1 MLAWIYE
8 KTFNTTSVWRFIS
21 RVPGKKQITAFK
33 AVLFFLCLIPF
44 LRLVWLAINDDLSA
58 NPIEFIERSTG
69 FWSLFILLATL
80 SLSPIRLLTG
90 RAWQLQFRRMLGL
103 FMFFYA
109 CLHITSYIWL
119 DYSFDWTDII
129 KDIIKHP
136 YVLVG
141 ASAFILT
148 LPLAI
153 TSSNFMIKLLR
164 EHWKQLHKMVYL
176 IAILGVVHFLW
187 LVKKDIR
194 EPLFYIAVLALLLGV
209 RLYYKIQNSQSKK
222 QLKR

>member
-8 KTFNTTSVWRFIS
+8 KTFNTTSMWRFS
-21 RVPGKKQITAFK
+21 SKVPGKKQIATFK
-33 AVLFFLCLIPF
+33 AILFLLCLIPL
-44 LRLVWLAINDDLSA
+44 LRLIWLAINDDLSA

-109 CLHITSYIWL
+109 CLHITSYVWL
-119 DYSFDWTDII
+119 DYSFDWADIWM
-129 KDIIKHP
+129 DIVKHP

-148 LPLAI
+148 VPLAI
-153 TSSNFMIKLLR
+153 TSRPPYAS
-164 EHWKQLHKMVYL
+164 
-176 IAILGVVHFLW
+176 
-187 LVKKDIR
+187 
-194 EPLFYIAVLALLLGV
+194 
-209 RLYYKIQNSQSKK
+209 SS
-222 QLKR
+222 

>member
-1 MLAWIYE
+1 MLAWIYT
-8 KTFNTTSVWRFIS
+8 KTSNSTSMWRFIGK
-21 RVPGKKQITAFK
+21 VPGKKQIAAIK
-33 AVLFFLCLIPF
+33 AMLFLLCLVPL

-69 FWSLFILLATL
+69 FWSLFILLSTL

-90 RAWQLQFRRMLGL
+90 RAWQLQLRRMLGL
-103 FMFFYA
+103 SMFFYA
-109 CLHITSYIWL
+109 CLHIASYLWL
-119 DYSFDWTDII
+119 DYSFNWADIV

-153 TSSNFMIKLLR
+153 TSNNLMMKLLR
-164 EHWKQLHKMVYL
+164 QRWKQLHKIVYL

-194 EPLFYIAVLALLLGV
+194 EPLFYMAVLALLLGV
-209 RLYYKIQNSQSKK
+209 RLYYKIRKSKSK
-222 QLKR
+222 T

>member
-8 KTFNTTSVWRFIS
+8 KTFNTTSMWRQLS
-21 RVPGKKQITAFK
+21 KVPGKKQIAAFK
-33 AVLFFLCLIPF
+33 AILFLLCLIPL

-109 CLHITSYIWL
+109 CLHIASYVWL
-119 DYSFDWTDII
+119 DYSFNWTDIV

-148 LPLAI
+148 FPLAI

-164 EHWKQLHKMVYL
+164 ERWKQLHKMVYL

-194 EPLFYIAVLALLLGV
+194 EPLFYMAVLALLLGV
-209 RLYYKIQNSQSKK
+209 RLYYKIQNSRF
-222 QLKR
+222 KR

>member
-8 KTFNTTSVWRFIS
+8 KTFNTTSMWRFIS
-21 RVPGKKQITAFK
+21 KVPGKKQIAAIK
-33 AVLFFLCLIPF
+33 VILFLLCLLPL
-44 LRLVWLAINDDLSA
+44 LRLVWLAVNDDLSA

-80 SLSPIRLLTG
+80 SLSAIRLLTR

-103 FMFFYA
+103 YMFFYA
-109 CLHITSYIWL
+109 CLHVTSYVWL
-119 DYSFDWTDII
+119 DYSFNWADIA

-141 ASAFILT
+141 ASAFVLT
-148 LPLAI
+148 VPLAI

-164 EHWKQLHKMVYL
+164 ERWKQLHNIVYL

-194 EPLFYIAVLALLLGV
+194 EPMFYMAVLALLLGV
-209 RLYYKIQNSQSKK
+209 RIYYKIKSSQSK
-222 QLKR
+222 R

>member
-8 KTFNTTSVWRFIS
+8 KTFNTTSMWRLMS
-21 RVPGKKQITAFK
+21 KVPGKKQIAALK
-33 AVLFFLCLIPF
+33 AILFLLCLIPL
-44 LRLVWLAINDDLSA
+44 LRLVWLAINDDLTA

-90 RAWQLQFRRMLGL
+90 RVWQLQFRRMLGL

-109 CLHITSYIWL
+109 SLHITSYIWL
-119 DYSFDWTDII
+119 DYSFNWADII

-141 ASAFILT
+141 AAAFMLT
-148 LPLAI
+148 VPLAV

-164 EHWKQLHKMVYL
+164 ERWKQLHKSIYL
-176 IAILGVVHFLW
+176 TAILGVVHFLW
-187 LVKKDIR
+187 LVKKDVR
-194 EPLFYIAVLALLLGV
+194 EPLFYMAVLALMLGV
-209 RLYYKIQNSQSKK
+209 RLYYKIINSQY
-222 QLKR
+222 KR

>member
-8 KTFNTTSVWRFIS
+8 STFNHISMWRLIS
-21 RVPGKKQITAFK
+21 KVPSKKHMAAFK
-33 AVLFFLCLIPF
+33 AVLFLLCLLPLF
-44 LRLVWLAINDDLSA
+44 RLVWLAINDDLSA

-69 FWSLFILLATL
+69 FWSLFILLSTL

-103 FMFFYA
+103 FVFFYA
-109 CLHITSYIWL
+109 CLHVMSYVWL
-119 DYSFDWTDII
+119 DYSFNWADIV

-136 YVLVG
+136 YVLLG

-148 LPLAI
+148 VPLAI
-153 TSSNFMIKLLR
+153 TSNNFMIKLLR
-164 EHWKQLHKMVYL
+164 QRWKQLHKLVYL

-187 LVKKDIR
+187 LVKKDMR
-194 EPLFYIAVLALLLGV
+194 EPLFYMAVLALLLGI
-209 RLYYKIQNSQSKK
+209 RLYYKFQNIKDK
-222 QLKR
+222 

>member
-8 KTFNTTSVWRFIS
+8 KTFNTTSMWRFIS
-21 RVPGKKQITAFK
+21 KVPGKKQIAAIK
-33 AVLFFLCLIPF
+33 VILFLLCLLPL
-44 LRLVWLAINDDLSA
+44 LRLVWLAVNDDLSA

-80 SLSPIRLLTG
+80 SLSAIRLLTG

-103 FMFFYA
+103 YMFFYA
-109 CLHITSYIWL
+109 CLHVTSYVWL
-119 DYSFDWTDII
+119 DYSFNWADIA

-141 ASAFILT
+141 ASAFVLT
-148 LPLAI
+148 VPLAI

-164 EHWKQLHKMVYL
+164 ERWKQLHNIVYL

-194 EPLFYIAVLALLLGV
+194 EPMFYMAVLALLLGV
-209 RLYYKIQNSQSKK
+209 RIYYKIKSSQSK
-222 QLKR
+222 R

>member
-8 KTFNTTSVWRFIS
+8 STFNHTSMRRFIS
-21 RVPGKKQITAFK
+21 KVPSKKYIAALK
-33 AVLFFLCLIPF
+33 VVLFLLCLLP
-44 LRLVWLAINDDLSA
+44 LCRLVWLAINDDLSA

-80 SLSPIRLLTG
+80 SLSPITLLTG

-103 FMFFYA
+103 FVFFYA
-109 CLHITSYIWL
+109 CLHIMSYVWL
-119 DYSFDWTDII
+119 DYSFNWADIV
-129 KDIIKHP
+129 KDIVKHP

-148 LPLAI
+148 VPLAI

-164 EHWKQLHKMVYL
+164 ERWKQLHKIVYL
-176 IAILGVVHFLW
+176 IAILGTVHFLW

-194 EPLFYIAVLALLLGV
+194 EPLFYMVVLALLLGI
-209 RLYYKIQNSQSKK
+209 RLYYKVRN
-222 QLKR
+222 LKHKIT

>member
-8 KTFNTTSVWRFIS
+8 KTFNTTSVWRQLS
-21 RVPGKKQITAFK
+21 KVPGKKQIAAFK
-33 AVLFFLCLIPF
+33 AILFLLCLTPL

-109 CLHITSYIWL
+109 CLHIASYAWL
-119 DYSFDWTDII
+119 DYSFNWADIV

-148 LPLAI
+148 VPLAV

-164 EHWKQLHKMVYL
+164 EHWKPLHKLVYL
-176 IAILGVVHFLW
+176 IAILGAVHFLW

-194 EPLFYIAVLALLLGV
+194 EPLFYMAILALLLGV
-209 RLYYKIQNSQSKK
+209 RIYYNIKNSQSK
-222 QLKR
+222 R